1 MLVVKIGGGE
11 GLDVE
16 AFLDDLA
23 RQPRRYVLVHGGAAE
38 LNALSERLGKP
49 PTFVRSP
56 SGHVS
61 RYTDPETMDLFL
73 MAYAGKLNK
82 RFVEGLQRRGVNALG
97 LTGLDGRLVEAR
109 RKRALKAVGEDGK
122 IRVLRGDLSGT
133 IERVNV
139 ELLDALLERGCVP
152 VLTPPACGAEGEA
165 LNVDADRFAAQIAI
179 ALRAETLLL
188 LSNVPGLLRDLDD
201 ESSLIERAAP
211 GELDAL
217 IQDVAQGRMK
227 KKLLAAREALEG
239 GVTRVVLG
247 DARGPEPVTRALA
260 GRGTV
265 IELPQLQSLPSQPSR
280 P

>member
-1 MLVVKIGGGE
+1 MFVVKIGGGE

-23 RQPRRYVLVHGGAAE
+23 RQLQRYVLVHGGAAE

-73 MAYAGKLNK
+73 MTYAGKLNK

-139 ELLDALLERGCVP
+139 ELLDALLERGYVP

-201 ESSLIERAAP
+201 ESSLIERASP

-265 IELPQLQSLPSQPSR
+265 IELPQLQSLPSQPSS